1 MPFIRTDLIKF
12 QYYSKEKVLAK
23 VKEKI
28 TELKQKVKPK
38 QTKLVLSDSD
48 VKKQPDELHRKFVIV
63 SVDKASNN
71 S

>member
-28 TELKQKVKPK
+28 AELKQKVKPK

>member
-28 TELKQKVKPK
+28 AELKQKVKPK

-48 VKKQPDELHRKFVIV
+48 VKKQPDELHRKFVFV

>member
-12 QYYSKEKVLAK
+12 QYYSKEKVLTK

>member
-63 SVDKASNN
+63 TVDKASNN

>member
-38 QTKLVLSDSD
+38 QTKLVPSDSD

>member
-48 VKKQPDELHRKFVIV
+48 VKK
-63 SVDKASNN
+63 
-71 S
+71 